1 MAARLKV
8 DENLPR
14 EIADLLNAHGYD
26 AVTLLDQ
33 GWSGVADDDLWE
45 RIQAEGRWLVTAD
58 KEFADLRLFPPGT
71 HAGVVLLRSDEEGL
85 DDYLRLAGAAVERF
99 ELDEIAGAVVVVNN
113 AAFGF
118 AVPQVPDAN

>member
-45 RIQAEGRWLVTAD
+45 RIQAEGWWLVTAD

-99 ELDEIAGAVVVVNN
+99 ELDEIASAVVVVNKRGVRIRR
-113 AAFGF
+113 A
-118 AVPQVPDAN
+118 PSS

>member
-1 MAARLKV
+1 MAPL
-8 DENLPR
+8 
-14 EIADLLNAHGYD
+14 
-26 AVTLLDQ
+26 
-33 GWSGVADDDLWE
+33 
-45 RIQAEGRWLVTAD
+45 
-58 KEFADLRLFPPGT
+58 PPGT
-71 HAGVVLLRSDEEGL
+71 HAGVVVLRSDEEGL

>member
-14 EIADLLNAHGYD
+14 EIAELLNAHGCD

-33 GWSGVADDDLWE
+33 GWNGMADDDLWE

-58 KEFADLRLFPPGT
+58 KEFADLRRFPPGT

-99 ELDEIAGAVVVVNN
+99 ELDEIAGAVVVVTKRGVRIRR
-113 AAFGF
+113 A
-118 AVPQVPDAN
+118 PSS

>member
-99 ELDEIAGAVVVVNN
+99 ELDEIAGAVVVVNKRGVRIRR
-113 AAFGF
+113 A
-118 AVPQVPDAN
+118 PSS

>member
-1 MAARLKV
+1 MVARLKV

-14 EIADLLNAHGYD
+14 EIAELLSAHGHD

-71 HAGVVLLRSDEEGL
+71 HAGVVLLRSAEEGL
-85 DDYLRLAGAAVERF
+85 DDYLRLATTAVQR
-99 ELDEIAGAVVVVNN
+99 LDLDKIPGAVVVVNKRGVRIRRAPN
-113 AAFGF
+113 S
-118 AVPQVPDAN
+118 

>member
-1 MAARLKV
+1 VAARLKV

-99 ELDEIAGAVVVVNN
+99 ELDEIAGAVVVVNKRGVRIRR
-113 AAFGF
+113 A
-118 AVPQVPDAN
+118 PSS